1 MKNYTKAITA
11 TFISTFIAACG
22 GGGDSSSEPV
32 AITPPTSAPVEL
44 TKISGMAIDGYIVGA
59 TIFMDLNFNGIHDDG
74 EPSAETVEP
83 TEDNPSWVIE
93 IPEVHEDCG
102 QYVPL
107 ITHVPVG
114 AIDLDTPDTPIE
126 EAYDLVIPPS
136 FALRNDEDLLNV
148 TPLTTVIWNV
158 VEQELYAGGT
168 ELSCESIIQAY
179 MD

>member
-1 MKNYTKAITA
+1 MKNYSKALLVTIIT
-11 TFISTFIAACG
+11 TSLIACG
-22 GGGDSSSEPV
+22 GGGSSSAESSAV
-32 AITPPTSAPVEL
+32 TPPTPTPVEL

-59 TIFMDLNFNGIHDDG
+59 TIFMDLNFNGVHDDG

-114 AIDLDTPDTPIE
+114 AIDLDDPENSII

-136 FALRNDEDLLNV
+136 FARLTQRYTINDCYLE
-148 TPLTTVIWNV
+148 
-158 VEQELYAGGT
+158 
-168 ELSCESIIQAY
+168 
-179 MD
+179 